1 MIRPAKPED
10 AEAIA
15 SIYNHYVATTV
26 ITFDESPQPITKFAQ
41 NIIDGNPYF
50 VLEENG
56 KIIGFTYAVQWRPKN
71 AYRFIYES
79 TIYLMPGITRKGL
92 GTLLYDTLIDECRRR
107 GLHSLIACIAV
118 PHDMSVNFHEKKGFS
133 KVGYVKE
140 AGFKFN
146 RWVDI
151 GFWQLFL

>member
-1 MIRPAKPED
+1 MIRPARPED
-10 AEAIA
+10 AEEIA

-26 ITFDESPQPITKFAQ
+26 ITFDESPQPTTKFYQ
-41 NIIDGNPYF
+41 NIVDGNPYF

-56 KIIGFTYAVQWRPKN
+56 KITGFTYAVQWRPKN

-79 TIYLMPGITRKGL
+79 TIYLIPGTTRKGS
-92 GTLLYDTLIDECRRR
+92 GTLLYNTLFEESRRR
-107 GLHSLIACIAV
+107 GLHSLIACIAL
-118 PHDMSVNFHEKKGFS
+118 PHDTSVNFHEKLGFK
-133 KVGYVKE
+133 KVGHVQE
-140 AGFKFN
+140 AGFKFE